1 MQRVRSIAA
10 CAIACLT
17 IMSPALAQ
25 RAAAPTTTL
34 DRIKAA
40 GKIRLGYRADAQ
52 PFALRDGSGNAAG
65 YSVALCLKVADAV
78 KTRLSLATLSV
89 EWVPVTVAD
98 RFSAVQQGQVDLLCG
113 AETVT
118 LARRQDV
125 AFSLP
130 IFPGGIGALLRKDAP
145 ARLREV
151 LAGRPPS
158 NPTWRGSAGQLLQTQ
173 TFSVVTG
180 TTAEPW
186 LAGKLNEF
194 KLTAKVAPV
203 DGYAAGVQGVLD
215 RSAHVFFGDRAILL
229 DAAARSPSAGKLMV
243 LDRLFTYEPVALVLA
258 RGDED
263 FRLVVD
269 RTLSGF
275 YASGEFPALYVQ
287 WFGEPDD
294 AALTFFRW
302 NALPE

>member
-10 CAIACLT
+10 CAVAFLT
-17 IMSPALAQ
+17 IVSPALAQ
-25 RAAAPTTTL
+25 RAPAPTTSL

-52 PFALRDGSGNAAG
+52 PFAFRDGSGNAAG

-78 KTRLSLATLSV
+78 KTRLGLTALSV

-98 RFSAVQQGQVDLLCG
+98 RFTAVQQGQVDLLCG

-158 NPTWRGSAGQLLQTQ
+158 NPVWRGSAGQLLQTQ
-173 TFSVVTG
+173 TFAVVTG

-186 LAGKLNEF
+186 LAGKLSEF

-203 DGYAAGVQGVLD
+203 AGYDAGVQGVLD
-215 RSAHVFFGDRAILL
+215 RTAHVFFGDRAILL
-229 DAAARSPSAGKLMV
+229 DAAARSPSASKLMV
-243 LDRLFTYEPVALVLA
+243 LDRLFTYEPVALALP

-269 RTLSGF
+269 RALSAF
-275 YASGEFPALYVQ
+275 YASADFPALYVQ

>member
-1 MQRVRSIAA
+1 MQRVPSIAA
-10 CAIACLT
+10 CAITFLT
-17 IMSPALAQ
+17 LVSPALGQ
-25 RAAAPTTTL
+25 RTPAPTTTL

-40 GKIRLGYRADAQ
+40 GTIRLGYRADAQ
-52 PFALRDGSGNAAG
+52 PFAFRDGSGNAAG
-65 YSVALCLKVADAV
+65 YSVALCLKVVDAV
-78 KTRLSLATLSV
+78 KTQLSLSTLSA
-89 EWVPVTVAD
+89 EWVAVTVAD
-98 RFSAVQQGQVDLLCG
+98 RFTAVQQGQVDLLCG

-130 IFPGGIGALLRKDAP
+130 IFPGGIGALLRKDSP

-158 NPTWRGSAGQLLQTQ
+158 NPVWRGSAGQLLQTQ

-203 DGYAAGVQGVLD
+203 DGYEAGVQGVLD
-215 RSAHVFFGDRAILL
+215 RKAHVFFGDRAILL
-229 DAAARSPSAGKLMV
+229 DAAARHPSASTLMV

-269 RTLSGF
+269 RALSGF
-275 YASGEFPALYVQ
+275 YASAEFPALYVQ

>member
-10 CAIACLT
+10 CAVAFLT
-17 IMSPALAQ
+17 IGSPALAQ
-25 RAAAPTTTL
+25 RAQAPATTL

-40 GKIRLGYRADAQ
+40 GTIRLGYRADAQ
-52 PFALRDGSGNAAG
+52 PFAFRDGSGNAAG
-65 YSVALCLKVADAV
+65 YSVAVCLKVADAI
-78 KTRLSLATLSV
+78 KTRLSLSTLSV
-89 EWVPVTVAD
+89 EWVAVTVAD
-98 RFSAVQQGQVDLLCG
+98 RFTAVQQGQVDLLCG

-130 IFPGGIGALLRKDAP
+130 IFPGGIGALLRKDSP

-158 NPTWRGSAGQLLQTQ
+158 NPVWRGSAGQLLQTQ

-186 LAGKLNEF
+186 LAGKLSEF

-203 DGYAAGVQGVLD
+203 AGYDAGVQGVLD

-229 DAAARSPSAGKLMV
+229 DAAARSPSASKLMV

-263 FRLVVD
+263 FRLAVD
-269 RTLSGF
+269 RALSAF
-275 YASGEFPALYVQ
+275 YASADFPALYVQ